1 MRRRTFVGVA
11 GVSLLGLAGCT
22 GTRSETEPAA
32 DSRDDETSQPTT
44 ENSVPNE
51 RDSSEADTDADDEPT
66 DRTVSVGELVE
77 GDEVQFV
84 VSDMG
89 RRDAFDG
96 LLLEEDRLGAGI
108 DDDDEQRQ
116 ASDGHEFVV
125 VELAVQ
131 NTTDETFVP
140 LRSAFQPVLQDYEEE
155 AYEQVRSVSSV
166 ALAEGSLAPG
176 EVERGELAYEVST
189 GRSVS
194 TLTLDADAAEPFG
207 VDGLAVDLEEEADEI
222 ATLEQEL
229 RVPIHE
235 FGTGVDHDGL
245 EITVDQLGSGNNLG
259 PFFEPEDDHEFV
271 VVGITVTNDS
281 GDDQEVS
288 IADYGRL
295 KDDDGWSYPEDSDVL
310 SSLEQFDEP
319 AQLADGDSESGAVAY
334 QVERGRGQLYW
345 SLELPEW
352 DAEKEFWQL
361 R

>member
-44 ENSVPNE
+44 ENSVPND
-51 RDSSEADTDADDEPT
+51 RDGSEADDEST
-66 DRTVSVGELVE
+66 DRTVAVGELVE

-84 VSDMG
+84 VSDVG

-96 LLLEEDRLGAGI
+96 LVLEEDRFGAGI

-140 LRSAFQPVLQDYEEE
+140 LGSAFQPVLQDYEEQ

-176 EVERGELAYEVST
+176 EVERGELAYEIST

-194 TLTLDADAAEPFG
+194 TLTLDDDAAEPFG
-207 VDGLAVDLEEEADEI
+207 VDGLAVDLEDEADEI

-229 RVPIHE
+229 RVPVHE
-235 FGTGVDHDGL
+235 FGTVVDHDGL
-245 EITVDQLGSGNNLG
+245 EIAVDQLGSGNNLG

-295 KDDDGWSYPEDSDVL
+295 KDDAGWSYPEDPDVL

-319 AQLADGDSESGAVAY
+319 AQLKDGDSEEGAVAY
-334 QVERGRGQLYW
+334 QVEQGRGQLYW
-345 SLELPEW
+345 TLELPEW
-352 DAEKEFWQL
+352 DDGKEFWQL